1 MNDEIERIRRR
12 LGGLSDSSSLIDSDG
27 NAPEAFEAFELVSQA
42 LLASLEGHRPET
54 RIALHTGAEHAD
66 CASDGE
72 CWPCS
77 AVRNSMEELGLSEL
91 APALRQPR
99 IPDESKQVIHRS
111 LATLRDTLQ
120 RLRRAGASLS
130 SLTEDHKLVL
140 VEVSWPGLGVV
151 GSVEWDAEVEEW
163 LVTDRLV

>member
-27 NAPEAFEAFELVSQA
+27 NAPEAFELVSQA

-77 AVRNSMEELGLSEL
+77 AVRYSMEELGLSEL

-99 IPDESKQVIHRS
+99 IPDESKQVIHQS
-111 LATLRDTLQ
+111 LDTLRHTLK
-120 RLRRAGASLS
+120 RLWRAGAVVS
-130 SLTEDHKLVL
+130 SLTQDHKLAL
-140 VEVSWPGLGVV
+140 IEVFWPGIAGPV
-151 GSVEWDAEVEEW
+151 GAVEWDAEVEDW
-163 LVTDRLV
+163 IVTDRPV